1 MDEAGKNYIFKTIVT
16 NENAKK
22 ILQGMNIFLRSLVFV
37 PKTRRNKNGKRNT
50 ITLRSKAVQK
60 RTRDG

>member
-1 MDEAGKNYIFKTIVT
+1 
-16 NENAKK
+16 
-22 ILQGMNIFLRSLVFV
+22 MNIFLRSLVFV
-37 PKTRRNKNGKRNT
+37 LKTRRNKNGKRNT